1 MQTNMQGD
9 PAVANANI
17 PLPWSTAVP
26 TAPSALQPQPQAQ
39 PQPQPQP
46 VQLLAQEVAAA
57 ATVVAAA
64 GPGEAKTAA
73 INAFTSSA
81 QQLLNAAG
89 RLHAVEPV
97 SRAESAALHVEST
110 QVARSNVRVTL
121 PVIKKWSS
129 KDLLEGRDFDMFVTD
144 IRRYASALNQ
154 ELTETLML
162 HTTDDLRKVVG
173 VKVSQAHSQGKA
185 MIADE
190 VITYMK
196 ELIGYHLHDTKHIA
210 MNRLVQGL
218 VKQQPGQA
226 VLEYAVAFRLEA
238 LKAAEVPQPILCD
251 MFVRGL
257 TPDLRQKC
265 TRDSDGVIGLVAVV
279 VSLKEPLL
287 LAMRRACQCRMMAA
301 TSRMWMAAG
310 VKWVVSLRSSVMS
323 QRLSPPTLQ
332 PTLQPTPPAQLC
344 HSMSQRRTMQG
355 VLGVRAS
362 IGTTRT
368 QHLRLW
374 GVAGGVVASLQ
385 DQHQAGE
392 CHRAEAGAEDTRV
405 RLPGSQLRPGLW
417 QQLLC
422 TSLSCAR
429 VAAIRTL
436 SASALTRLIA
446 RRSRRYTLREMNE
459 MKKQV
464 AELLAKKLIEP
475 SCSPYGAPVLFVE
488 KRDGTLRMCVD
499 YRALNKLT
507 VRDRYP
513 LPRIDDLFDKLQGK
527 TIFSSLDLQS
537 GYHQIRITPEDVPK
551 TAFVTPEGQFQ
562 YKVLSFGLTNAPA
575 TFQRVMNR
583 VFEKQLKEGF
593 VLVYLDDILVMS
605 SSPEEHAM
613 HLKEVLQTYLPCSC
627 LNYPIISR
635 SLGCESVRDCSDSS
649 KLPPAFI
656 SGANDADWRPLIAMA
671 PRTKRSKNASAKM
684 AAQVAAGLA
693 PWTRTAGF
701 IANRLKVLEAELQAS
716 QTQHGTDAAA
726 SQQREQQLQAQI
738 EELQAGLATAHTSN
752 IVQQQQLVEQQQQL
766 EVQQQQLEEQQQQL
780 EEQQQHLEEQ
790 QQQVLAAA
798 SGAVCAAEQRAALAT
813 CNAHALTLQ
822 LGLLQHANAVMAG
835 EAVALQ
841 QRAAEGD
848 QAAAAIADL
857 EARCQDLE
865 AQCQDLVIECH
876 EQQVECLRLSA
887 AAPPSSPTAP
897 SPCPAS
903 QDKRIRLVQ
912 NRGPSI
918 NVLRRLI
925 ADWESKPR
933 TSQHRHNKDELATV
947 QLCHTQVARYSTARY
962 CVEYSLAALRLLVD
976 CNLSFEKVQE
986 TIVRTLG
993 LHILPGQQLED
1004 RVPCGMTLRRAMDDI
1019 CHQAHK
1025 HQSGLCAQAGAGA
1038 IGFDS
1043 KGDNLGII
1051 MQFALP
1057 MRYPAPANSPS
1068 PTPANPQSPTPANPP
1083 SPTITSQPIPARPAR
1098 VIRRPSRFA
1107 TDSPLLTPPPPNT
1120 PCLPSSLSQGSAS
1133 ASPSTPPIQGPE
1145 AASQAA
1151 GCSASPNYPAVCA
1164 SSSSPP
1170 PPVQQSVQPGSAFH
1184 CCLGFVHLESHDAE
1198 HQCAKLIECLKAAGY
1213 WTADVRILFAVCD
1226 PMTST
1231 GSDDDDGEPIMVSV
1245 GAALCVSGVYA
1256 LVLTRRQA
1264 GPGGGETQLDS
1275 ATHTPAAST
1284 EYSTTTG
1291 DSLIEAII
1299 KGYSTD
1305 ERFAD
1310 CAYTQA
1316 YELSEAGLWMSGGKV
1331 VVPKS
1336 PLVRR
1341 QVLESCHDANY
1352 AGHMGISK
1360 TWHGVNRYFT
1370 WPGMRKDVEDY
1381 VRQCDA
1387 CQRNKPSTRLKA
1399 GKLQPLSIPGR
1410 RWESISMDMIVK
1422 LPNSGKQNYDS
1433 IMVYVD
1439 RLSKM
1444 VHLVPTHEAISA
1456 ADAARLFYR
1465 EVVRLH
1471 GLPASVVSDRGP
1483 IFNSQ
1488 YWRHVCELCHT
1499 QLCMSSAYHPETDGQ
1514 TERANRIIEEM
1525 LRHYVDENHS
1535 DWADHLPWVEFAI
1548 NNSWHKTVRNSPFF
1562 LNYGQHPLT
1571 PAVMDLPRKVPKAAE
1586 FVEGIEKAV
1595 RKAKHCWRVAQQRM
1609 KALVDGK
1616 RREVSYHPGAQV
1628 LLSTVNMRNNQNEQ
1642 GVRKL
1647 KPRYVG
1653 PFTVLRM
1660 IGKVAVQLHLP
1671 PSWNRMHNVFHVSL
1685 VKPYCG
1691 NQTPNLA
1698 APPPVQWL
1706 EGEPVYEVEKLL
1718 AHRVVKL
1725 KGRNRGKGRPKSKE
1739 AKKGLEF
1746 LVRWAGYSEEHD
1758 TWEPQKNLLNCEEAM
1773 QAYIEEH
1780 GALPEL

>member
-1 MQTNMQGD
+1 MIDTGATYTILSEKWLNTN
-9 PAVANANI
+9 
-17 PLPWSTAVP
+17 P
-26 TAPSALQPQPQAQ
+26 TAD
-39 PQPQPQP
+39 
-46 VQLLAQEVAAA
+46 
-57 ATVVAAA
+57 
-64 GPGEAKTAA
+64 
-73 INAFTSSA
+73 
-81 QQLLNAAG
+81 
-89 RLHAVEPV
+89 
-97 SRAESAALHVEST
+97 
-110 QVARSNVRVTL
+110 VTL
-121 PVIKKWSS
+121 AP
-129 KDLLEGRDFDMFVTD
+129 LE
-144 IRRYASALNQ
+144 
-154 ELTETLML
+154 
-162 HTTDDLRKVVG
+162 HKVQVL
-173 VKVSQAHSQGKA
+173 AA
-185 MIADE
+185 
-190 VITYMK
+190 
-196 ELIGYHLHDTKHIA
+196 
-210 MNRLVQGL
+210 NN
-218 VKQQPGQA
+218 A
-226 VLEYAVAFRLEA
+226 VL
-238 LKAAEVPQPILCD
+238 PI
-251 MFVRGL
+251 
-257 TPDLRQKC
+257 
-265 TRDSDGVIGLVAVV
+265 
-279 VSLKEPLL
+279 
-287 LAMRRACQCRMMAA
+287 
-301 TSRMWMAAG
+301 TSQVHGM
-310 VKWVVSLRSSVMS
+310 
-323 QRLSPPTLQ
+323 
-332 PTLQPTPPAQLC
+332 
-344 HSMSQRRTMQG
+344 
-355 VLGVRAS
+355 
-362 IGTTRT
+362 
-368 QHLRLW
+368 
-374 GVAGGVVASLQ
+374 
-385 DQHQAGE
+385 
-392 CHRAEAGAEDTRV
+392 
-405 RLPGSQLRPGLW
+405 
-417 QQLLC
+417 
-422 TSLSCAR
+422 
-429 VAAIRTL
+429 
-436 SASALTRLIA
+436 
-446 RRSRRYTLREMNE
+446 RSRRYTLREMNE

-575 TFQRVMNR
+575 TFQRVMNSAGR
-583 VFEKQLKEGF
+583 FAKDVLLMLALPDPNQPFE
-593 VLVYLDDILVMS
+593 VWSDASLV
-605 SSPEEHAM
+605 
-613 HLKEVLQTYLPCSC
+613 
-627 LNYPIISR
+627 
-635 SLGCESVRDCSDSS
+635 
-649 KLPPAFI
+649 
-656 SGANDADWRPLIAMA
+656 
-671 PRTKRSKNASAKM
+671 
-684 AAQVAAGLA
+684 
-693 PWTRTAGF
+693 
-701 IANRLKVLEAELQAS
+701 
-716 QTQHGTDAAA
+716 GT
-726 SQQREQQLQAQI
+726 
-738 EELQAGLATAHTSN
+738 GG
-752 IVQQQQLVEQQQQL
+752 V
-766 EVQQQQLEEQQQQL
+766 
-780 EEQQQHLEEQ
+780 
-790 QQQVLAAA
+790 
-798 SGAVCAAEQRAALAT
+798 
-813 CNAHALTLQ
+813 
-822 LGLLQHANAVMAG
+822 LLQGGRVVAYTCHKFSPAQMKYTTG
-835 EAVALQ
+835 EQ
-841 QRAAEGD
+841 
-848 QAAAAIADL
+848 
-857 EARCQDLE
+857 
-865 AQCQDLVIECH
+865 
-876 EQQVECLRLSA
+876 
-887 AAPPSSPTAP
+887 
-897 SPCPAS
+897 
-903 QDKRIRLVQ
+903 
-912 NRGPSI
+912 
-918 NVLRRLI
+918 
-925 ADWESKPR
+925 
-933 TSQHRHNKDELATV
+933 EL
-947 QLCHTQVARYSTARY
+947 
-962 CVEYSLAALRLLVD
+962 
-976 CNLSFEKVQE
+976 
-986 TIVRTLG
+986 
-993 LHILPGQQLED
+993 
-1004 RVPCGMTLRRAMDDI
+1004 
-1019 CHQAHK
+1019 
-1025 HQSGLCAQAGAGA
+1025 
-1038 IGFDS
+1038 
-1043 KGDNLGII
+1043 LGII
-1051 MQFALP
+1051 RALQEWRCYLDGAVHVTIVTDHNP
-1057 MRYPAPANSPS
+1057 LIYLKTQTNLSRRQARWMEFLARFNHHIEYKPGKGNVADPLSRNPA
-1068 PTPANPQSPTPANPP
+1068 
-1083 SPTITSQPIPARPAR
+1083 
-1098 VIRRPSRFA
+1098 
-1107 TDSPLLTPPPPNT
+1107 LTY
-1120 PCLPSSLSQGSAS
+1120 Q
-1133 ASPSTPPIQGPE
+1133 
-1145 AASQAA
+1145 
-1151 GCSASPNYPAVCA
+1151 
-1164 SSSSPP
+1164 
-1170 PPVQQSVQPGSAFH
+1170 
-1184 CCLGFVHLESHDAE
+1184 
-1198 HQCAKLIECLKAAGY
+1198 
-1213 WTADVRILFAVCD
+1213 
-1226 PMTST
+1226 MTST

-1264 GPGGGETQLDS
+1264 GLLQQQSTGQHPPAAPCPPADTRRHRRPCADGRAVVPNPVAPCDEWPGGGETQLDS

-1310 CAYTQA
+1310 RAYTQA

-1336 PLVRR
+1336 PLVKR
-1341 QVLESCHDANY
+1341 QVPESCHDANY

-1422 LPNSGKQNYDS
+1422 LPKSGKQNYDS

-1548 NNSWHKTVRNSPFF
+1548 NNSWHETVRNSPFF

-1746 LVRWAGYSEEHD
+1746 LVRWAGYSEGHD

-1773 QAYIEEH
+1773 QAYIEQH